1 MTIHRIL
8 FRDSLPLYRK
18 MVMKQDEQLNRYFEH
33 TMTPSE
39 EQNFL
44 ISVAASDQMR
54 IAFRSQL
61 ELMKAVRSDKDAL
74 HAGMSG
80 HPVAHV
86 RYRTL
91 AALGLSATAA
101 PLLDQEFT
109 RESATQAAEMVPK
122 MSFFSNILRMPKVAL
137 TAGLALGILSTT
149 AVMRFTEGG
158 SAPVVQ
164 TVTTIPS
171 VVPVKT
177 PINFSPNETIVA
189 PNGLNN
195 SSHSEGVAVHHAD
208 HASTVGIAQMSA
220 KTAAS
225 NTVPETST
233 SNAGTMQTH
242 KATIKRPNDSSAA
255 K

>member
-1 MTIHRIL
+1 
-8 FRDSLPLYRK
+8 
-18 MVMKQDEQLNRYFEH
+18 MVMKQDEQLNQYFEH

-101 PLLDQEFT
+101 PLLDEEFT
-109 RESATQAAEMVPK
+109 HESAMQAAEIAPQMP
-122 MSFFSNILRMPKVAL
+122 FFSNILRMPKVAL
-137 TAGLALGILSTT
+137 TAGLAIGILSTT
-149 AVMRFTEGG
+149 AVMHFTEGE
-158 SAPVVQ
+158 SAPIIQ

-171 VVPVKT
+171 VAPVKMST
-177 PINFSPNETIVA
+177 NVQPNEPITT
-189 PNGLNN
+189 PYGLNN
-195 SSHSEGVAVHHAD
+195 SGHSEGVTVHNAN
-208 HASTVGIAQMSA
+208 HASDAGIGQASA

-225 NTVPETST
+225 NTIPETST
-233 SNAGTMQTH
+233 SNAGMMRTKTH
-242 KATIKRPNDSSAA
+242 INRPNDSSAA

>member
-1 MTIHRIL
+1 
-8 FRDSLPLYRK
+8 
-18 MVMKQDEQLNRYFEH
+18 
-33 TMTPSE
+33 MTPSE

-91 AALGLSATAA
+91 AALGLSAAAA
-101 PLLDQEFT
+101 PFLDQGLT
-109 RESATQAAEMVPK
+109 HGSAAQTGEASMATVMPRTSWLGNLIRTPK
-122 MSFFSNILRMPKVAL
+122 LAI

-149 AVMRFTEGG
+149 AVMRLTEGTP
-158 SAPVVQ
+158 APVVQ
-164 TVTTIPS
+164 TVVATPS

-177 PINFSPNETIVA
+177 PINAQSSEPITA

-195 SSHSEGVAVHHAD
+195 SSHSERLAGHHAVHT
-208 HASTVGIAQMSA
+208 STVGTANQSTIPEMS
-220 KTAAS
+220 KS
-225 NTVPETST
+225 NV
-233 SNAGTMQTH
+233 GTMLSH
-242 KATIKRPNDSSAA
+242 PATIKRPNDSSAA
-255 K
+255 KQ

>member
-1 MTIHRIL
+1 
-8 FRDSLPLYRK
+8 
-18 MVMKQDEQLNRYFEH
+18 MVMKQDEQLNQYFEH

-101 PLLDQEFT
+101 PFLDQGLT
-109 RESATQAAEMVPK
+109 HESAAQTEEATAALVTPRTSWLGNLIRTPK
-122 MSFFSNILRMPKVAL
+122 LAL

-149 AVMRFTEGG
+149 AVIRLTEGS

-164 TVTTIPS
+164 TVMATPS

-177 PINFSPNETIVA
+177 PTNVQTNEPIAT

-195 SSHSEGVAVHHAD
+195 SSHSERLAGHHAAT
-208 HASTVGIAQMSA
+208 ASTAITSDH
-220 KTAAS
+220 
-225 NTVPETST
+225 NTIPETSK
-233 SNAGTMQTH
+233 SNPGTMLSH
-242 KATIKRPNDSSAA
+242 KANIKQPTDSTAA
-255 K
+255 KK

>member
-1 MTIHRIL
+1 
-8 FRDSLPLYRK
+8 

-33 TMTPSE
+33 TMTPTE

-101 PLLDQEFT
+101 PLLDGEFT
-109 RESATQAAEMVPK
+109 RESAMQAAEIAPQMP
-122 MSFFSNILRMPKVAL
+122 FFSNILRMPKVAL

-149 AVMRFTEGG
+149 AVMRLTEGSSG
-158 SAPVVQ
+158 IAHDAPVVQ
-164 TVTTIPS
+164 SVMATPS
-171 VVPVKT
+171 VIPVKT
-177 PINFSPNETIVA
+177 PTNVQSNEPITA
-189 PNGLNN
+189 PYGLNN
-195 SSHSEGVAVHHAD
+195 SSHSDGVAVHHAN
-208 HASTVGIAQMSA
+208 HALTAGIRQTSA
-220 KTAAS
+220 PNS
-225 NTVPETST
+225 IPETST
-233 SNAGTMQTH
+233 SNAGTMRTKTH
-242 KATIKRPNDSSAA
+242 INRPNDSSAA

>member
-1 MTIHRIL
+1 
-8 FRDSLPLYRK
+8 
-18 MVMKQDEQLNRYFEH
+18 MKQEEQLNRYFEH

-101 PLLDQEFT
+101 SPLLDQAFT
-109 RESATQAAEMVPK
+109 RETATHAASLSPAAIAGSRISWLGTIMRTPK
-122 MSFFSNILRMPKVAL
+122 LAL
-137 TAGLALGILSTT
+137 TAGLVLGILSTT
-149 AVMRFTEGG
+149 AVMRLTEGG

-164 TVTTIPS
+164 SVVSAPS
-171 VVPVKT
+171 VVPVKM
-177 PINFSPNETIVA
+177 PIIVSPNEPITA

-195 SSHSEGVAVHHAD
+195 SSHSEGLAVHHAAQ
-208 HASTVGIAQMSA
+208 ASTAGTEQTSV
-220 KTAAS
+220 KTTAS
-225 NTVPETST
+225 NSIPVTST
-233 SNAGTMQTH
+233 SNAGTMGAHT
-242 KATIKRPNDSSAA
+242 KINRTNDSSAA

>member
-1 MTIHRIL
+1 
-8 FRDSLPLYRK
+8 
-18 MVMKQDEQLNRYFEH
+18 MKQEEQLNRYFEH

-101 PLLDQEFT
+101 SPLLDQEFS
-109 RESATQAAEMVPK
+109 RETAAHAASLSPAAIAGSRISWLGTLMRTPK
-122 MSFFSNILRMPKVAL
+122 LAL

-149 AVMRFTEGG
+149 AVMHYTEG
-158 SAPVVQ
+158 SPAPVIRSIS
-164 TVTTIPS
+164 TIPS
-171 VVPVKT
+171 VVPMKT
-177 PINFSPNETIVA
+177 PANVQTNEPITA

-195 SSHSEGVAVHHAD
+195 SSHSEGLAVHHAE
-208 HASTVGIAQMSA
+208 HVSTVGIKPAIADPNSIPQ
-220 KTAAS
+220 TL
-225 NTVPETST
+225 T
-233 SNAGTMQTH
+233 SNPGTMGAHT
-242 KATIKRPNDSSAA
+242 KINRLNDSSAA

>member
-1 MTIHRIL
+1 
-8 FRDSLPLYRK
+8 

-91 AALGLSATAA
+91 AALGLSAAAA
-101 PLLDQEFT
+101 PFLDQGLT
-109 RESATQAAEMVPK
+109 HGSAAQTGEASMATVMPRTSWLGNLIRTPK
-122 MSFFSNILRMPKVAL
+122 LAI

-149 AVMRFTEGG
+149 AVMRLTEGTP
-158 SAPVVQ
+158 APVVQ
-164 TVTTIPS
+164 TVVATPS

-177 PINFSPNETIVA
+177 PINAQSSEPITA
-189 PNGLNN
+189 PNGLNK
-195 SSHSEGVAVHHAD
+195 D
-208 HASTVGIAQMSA
+208 
-220 KTAAS
+220 
-225 NTVPETST
+225 
-233 SNAGTMQTH
+233 
-242 KATIKRPNDSSAA
+242 R
-255 K
+255 

>member
-1 MTIHRIL
+1 
-8 FRDSLPLYRK
+8 
-18 MVMKQDEQLNRYFEH
+18 MKQEEQLNRYFEH

-109 RESATQAAEMVPK
+109 RESAVQAAEIAPK
-122 MSFFSNILRMPKVAL
+122 MSWFSNILRMPKLAL
-137 TAGLALGILSTT
+137 TGGLALGIVSTT
-149 AVMRFTEGG
+149 AVMRLTESS
-158 SAPVVQ
+158 SAPTTQVVTAPQ
-164 TVTTIPS
+164 TV
-171 VVPVKT
+171 VPMKT
-177 PINFSPNETIVA
+177 PINVPPSETIPA
-189 PNGLNN
+189 QNGLNK
-195 SSHSEGVAVHHAD
+195 SSHSEGMAVHHANRT
-208 HASTVGIAQMSA
+208 STAGIGQTPTT
-220 KTAAS
+220 TAVS
-225 NTVPETST
+225 SIPETST
-233 SNAGTMQTH
+233 SNAAPMHSH
-242 KATIKRPNDSSAA
+242 KAKINRPNDSSAA

>member
-1 MTIHRIL
+1 M
-8 FRDSLPLYRK
+8 SS
-18 MVMKQDEQLNRYFEH
+18 
-33 TMTPSE
+33 SE

-109 RESATQAAEMVPK
+109 RQSASQAEAQAAGMMPK
-122 MSFFSNILRMPKVAL
+122 MSFFRSILRMPTLAL
-137 TAGLALGILSTT
+137 TAGVALGVLSTT
-149 AVMRFTEGG
+149 AVMHYTEATPGI
-158 SAPVVQ
+158 SHDAPVMRSVS
-164 TVTTIPS
+164 TIPS

-177 PINFSPNETIVA
+177 PTTVQTNEPITA
-189 PNGLNN
+189 PYGLNN
-195 SSHSEGVAVHHAD
+195 SSHSDGVAVHHANHVSD
-208 HASTVGIAQMSA
+208 AGIGQTPTQIVAPNSI
-220 KTAAS
+220 
-225 NTVPETST
+225 PETST
-233 SNAGTMQTH
+233 SNAGTMRTKTH
-242 KATIKRPNDSSAA
+242 INRPNDSSAA

>member
-1 MTIHRIL
+1 MN
-8 FRDSLPLYRK
+8 
-18 MVMKQDEQLNRYFEH
+18 QEEQLNRYFEH
-33 TMTPSE
+33 TMSSTE

-101 PLLDQEFT
+101 PLLDQELT
-109 RESATQAAEMVPK
+109 HESALQAAEIAPK
-122 MSFFSNILRMPKVAL
+122 LPWFSTLLRTPKLAL

-149 AVMRFTEGG
+149 AVMRLTEG
-158 SAPVVQ
+158 SPAPVVQ
-164 TVTTIPS
+164 SVTASPS
-171 VVPVKT
+171 VAPVKT
-177 PINFSPNETIVA
+177 PTNIQPNETILA

-195 SSHSEGVAVHHAD
+195 SSHSEQVAVHHATMQAA
-208 HASTVGIAQMSA
+208 HVSTVG
-220 KTAAS
+220 TADRA
-225 NTVPETST
+225 NVPELSKNNPATMH
-233 SNAGTMQTH
+233 SN
-242 KATIKRPNDSSAA
+242 KAKINRPNDSSAA
-255 K
+255 KQ

>member
-1 MTIHRIL
+1 
-8 FRDSLPLYRK
+8 
-18 MVMKQDEQLNRYFEH
+18 MKQEEQLNRYFEH

-101 PLLDQEFT
+101 SPLLDQEFT
-109 RESATQAAEMVPK
+109 RETAAHAAIPATVTPRLPW
-122 MSFFSNILRMPKVAL
+122 FSTIMRTPTLAL

-149 AVMRFTEGG
+149 AVMHYTEG
-158 SAPVVQ
+158 SPAPIVRSVS
-164 TVTTIPS
+164 TIPS
-171 VVPVKT
+171 VVPMKT
-177 PINFSPNETIVA
+177 PTNVQTNEPITI

-195 SSHSEGVAVHHAD
+195 SSHSEGLAVHHA
-208 HASTVGIAQMSA
+208 APVSMAGTEQTSV
-220 KTAAS
+220 KTAAPNS
-225 NTVPETST
+225 IPVTST
-233 SNAGTMQTH
+233 SNAGTMGAHT
-242 KATIKRPNDSSAA
+242 KINRLNDSSAA

>member
-1 MTIHRIL
+1 
-8 FRDSLPLYRK
+8 

-44 ISVAASDQMR
+44 ISIAASDQMR

-101 PLLDQEFT
+101 SPLLDQEFS
-109 RESATQAAEMVPK
+109 RETAMHAAEASSPMLIAPK
-122 MSFFSNILRMPKVAL
+122 MPFLSSILKMPKVAL

-149 AVMRFTEGG
+149 AVMRLTEGTP
-158 SAPVVQ
+158 APVIQ
-164 TVTTIPS
+164 SISTIPS
-171 VVPVKT
+171 VVPAKT
-177 PINFSPNETIVA
+177 PTNVLQNEPITA

-208 HASTVGIAQMSA
+208 HASTTITSGQ
-220 KTAAS
+220 
-225 NTVPETST
+225 NTIPEVTK
-233 SNAGTMQTH
+233 SNAGTMGAHT
-242 KATIKRPNDSSAA
+242 KINRLYDSSAA

>member
-1 MTIHRIL
+1 
-8 FRDSLPLYRK
+8 

-33 TMTPSE
+33 TMTPLE

-101 PLLDQEFT
+101 PLLDEGFT
-109 RESATQAAEMVPK
+109 RESAIQAAETMPK
-122 MSFFSNILRMPKVAL
+122 ISFFSNILRMPKLAL
-137 TAGLALGILSTT
+137 TTGLVLGVLSTT
-149 AVMRFTEGG
+149 AVIRLTEGE
-158 SAPVVQ
+158 SVPVVQ
-164 TVTTIPS
+164 SAVTIPS
-171 VVPVKT
+171 VVPMKT
-177 PINFSPNETIVA
+177 PTNVQANEPIDA

-195 SSHSEGVAVHHAD
+195 SSHSDGLAVHHAN
-208 HASTVGIAQMSA
+208 HASDAGIGQAPIV
-220 KTAAS
+220 KTAVS
-225 NTVPETST
+225 NTIPETST
-233 SNAGTMQTH
+233 SNAGTMRTKTH
-242 KATIKRPNDSSAA
+242 INRPNDSSAA

>member
-1 MTIHRIL
+1 
-8 FRDSLPLYRK
+8 
-18 MVMKQDEQLNRYFEH
+18 MVMKQDEQLNQYFEH
-33 TMTPSE
+33 AMTPSE

-101 PLLDQEFT
+101 PLLDEEFT
-109 RESATQAAEMVPK
+109 RESAVQAAEIVPK
-122 MSFFSNILRMPKVAL
+122 MPFFSNILRMPKLAL
-137 TAGLALGILSTT
+137 TAGLAIGILSTT
-149 AVMRFTEGG
+149 AVMRFAEGS
-158 SAPVVQ
+158 SAPIIQNIVA
-164 TVTTIPS
+164 TPS
-171 VVPVKT
+171 VVPAKT
-177 PINFSPNETIVA
+177 PANVQPNEPITT

-195 SSHSEGVAVHHAD
+195 SSHSEGVAAHHAN
-208 HASTVGIAQMSA
+208 HARAAGIGQTSA
-220 KTAAS
+220 KTVAPNS
-225 NTVPETST
+225 IPETST
-233 SNAGTMQTH
+233 SNAGTMRTKTH
-242 KATIKRPNDSSAA
+242 INRPNDSSAA